1 MKTNLLFYLFLLF
14 PFGFTFAQSTQIKGQ
29 VTDKEADSKMI
40 NASVSILRAKD
51 SILVKFTRVTADGF
65 FKINNAPFGDYIL
78 LITYP
83 DYADYV
89 ETFKINETNP
99 TKDFGKISL
108 VSKARLLNEVIVK
121 GEAIQVR
128 VKGDTTEF
136 DAKTFKVQPN
146 AKVEDL
152 LKQLPG
158 ITIDKDGKIT
168 AQGETVT
175 KVLVDGEE
183 FFGDDP
189 TLVTKNIRSD
199 MVDKVQLF
207 DDKSANAKFTGIDD
221 GVRNK
226 TINLKLKE
234 DKKKGVFG
242 KLDAGGGDNDFYSTQ
257 GLLNYFNN
265 KKKVSVY
272 STYGNTRRT
281 GLDWETS
288 RKLGVGGDSNIEI
301 SDDGGMIMYFGG
313 GDDTFSD
320 QSFYG
325 EGIPKILN
333 TGIHFDNKWKEDK
346 HAINLDYKYGT
357 LDNLGFKNT
366 INQNN
371 LPNNLLVNNTNNN
384 FNNNLN
390 QNKFNVAYALKI
402 DTSSNLKLTVENSIR
417 NRSNLSSTLNTGFSN
432 ANNLINDGDR
442 SFNENIAENKLAT
455 TIFYGK
461 KFKKPGRT
469 LTFRFNQNYSNN
481 VSDGI
486 LNSNIDFFTNNVKTR
501 TDIINQQKN
510 NNQESE
516 NYKTSLTLTEKL
528 TKAISISTNYDFSFT
543 KSLSKLNS
551 FNADAGG
558 NYTQLDA
565 LFSNDLNF
573 DINTHQG
580 GLSFAYKKDKTNLTL
595 GSKVAFAKLH
605 QDNLIAN
612 TFFDRDFVNVIPSL
626 NYIYSFSKQKRLSFN
641 YTGSTKQPSINQLQ
655 PVLNN
660 NDPLNITVGNKDL
673 GIAFSQRFNI
683 GFNDYKVLKGRG
695 IYFNFSYS
703 LTSNDIVNNINTTTE
718 GFSNATFQNLKG
730 KTQSNFRTYFDYNSK
745 LGKSKWQLG
754 LGFSNNGNT
763 NYNII
768 NKELNQNT
776 INNTNAR
783 VSISRYTDKMSF
795 YFTLN
800 PGYQVNKSSLQSLRN
815 ANGLTLTSYSD
826 FNFKLPRKITLQA
839 ELEYTYQEASSS
851 FNTNFSQ
858 YIINTSI
865 EKSFSEKDNLKLSLS
880 GNDLFNQNAGFNRSA
895 FGNNITQTSF
905 NNIQRY
911 FLLSLAWDFSK
922 FGSLK

>member
-1 MKTNLLFYLFLLF
+1 MIKNLLLSIFGIFLLF
-14 PFGFTFAQSTQIKGQ
+14 TNIQAQSIKGI
-29 VTDKEADSKMI
+29 VRDSTDNILLK
-40 NASVSILRAKD
+40 NASISLLRAKD
-51 SILVKFTRVTADGF
+51 SILVKFTRSTEIGEFSITNLPADKYLMLVTF
-65 FKINNAPFGDYIL
+65 
-78 LITYP
+78 P

-89 ETFKINETNP
+89 ENFTLSKNQI
-99 TKDFGKISL
+99 KDFGKL
-108 VSKARLLNEVIVK
+108 NLLLKTRLLQEVIFK
-121 GEAIQVR
+121 GEAVQVR

-136 DAKTFKVQPN
+136 DANTFKVQPN

-152 LKQLPG
+152 LRQLPG
-158 ITIDKDGKIT
+158 ITVDKDGKIT

-199 MVDKVQLF
+199 MVDKVQLY

-226 TINLKLKE
+226 TINLQLKE

-242 KLDAGGGDNDFYSTQ
+242 KLDAGAGDNDFYSTQ
-257 GLLNYFNN
+257 GLLNFFNN
-265 KKKVSVY
+265 KKKLSVY

-281 GLDWETS
+281 GLDWESS
-288 RKLGVGGDSNIEI
+288 RKLGVGGSSNIEI
-301 SDDGGMIMYFGG
+301 SDDGGMMMYFGG
-313 GDDTFSD
+313 EDDSFSN

-325 EGIPKILN
+325 EGVPKILN
-333 TGIHFDNKWKEDK
+333 TGIHFDNKWKDDK
-346 HAINLDYKYGT
+346 HAINLDYKYGI

-390 QNKFNVAYALKI
+390 QNKFNITYDLKI
-402 DTSSNLKLTVENSIR
+402 DTTSNLKVTLENSFR
-417 NRSNLSSTLNTGFSN
+417 NRSNLSSTLNTGFN
-432 ANNLINDGDR
+432 NTNNLINDGNR

-455 TIFYGK
+455 TLFYGK

-469 LTFRFNQNYSNN
+469 LTFRFNQNYSNSESN
-481 VSDGI
+481 GI
-486 LNSNIDFFTNNVKTR
+486 LRSDIDFYTNNVITK
-501 TDIINQQKN
+501 TDIINQLKD

-528 TKAISISTNYDFSFT
+528 NKNLSLSTNYDFSFT

-551 FNADAGG
+551 FNEDAAG

-580 GLSFAYKKDKTNLTL
+580 GLSFAYKKDKTNLTV

-612 TFFDRDFVNVIPSL
+612 TVFDRDFVNVIPSL

-673 GIAFSQRFNI
+673 GIAFNQRFNI
-683 GFNDYKVLKGRG
+683 GYNSYKVLKQRG
-695 IYFNFSYS
+695 IYFNLSYNF
-703 LTSNDIVNNINTTTE
+703 TSNDIVNNINTNAE

-730 KTQSNFRTYFDYNSK
+730 KTPSNFNSYFDYNSK
-745 LGKSKWQLG
+745 LGKSKWNIG
-754 LGFSNNGNT
+754 LGFNGNGNT

-768 NKELNQNT
+768 NNELNQNT
-776 INNTNAR
+776 SYNVSPR
-783 VSISRYTDKMSF
+783 LSISKFSETMSF
-795 YFTLN
+795 YFNLN

-815 ANGLTLTSYSD
+815 ANGINLNS
-826 FNFKLPRKITLQA
+826 FM
-839 ELEYTYQEASSS
+839 ELEIKLAKKVIIRTDGEFTFQEASSS

-858 YIINTSI
+858 FVINTSI
-865 EKSFSEKDNLKLSLS
+865 EKAFLEKDNLKLSIS
-880 GNDLFNQNAGFNRSA
+880 GNDLFNQNAGFSRSV

-911 FLLSLAWDFSK
+911 FLLSLSWDFSK

>member
-1 MKTNLLFYLFLLF
+1 MKKLLFSIIGITLLFTNLQ
-14 PFGFTFAQSTQIKGQ
+14 AQSVKVI
-29 VTDKEADSKMI
+29 VRDSTDNILLK
-40 NASVSILRAKD
+40 NASISVLRAKD
-51 SILVKFTRVTADGF
+51 SILVKFTRSNELGEFNITNLPANKYLMLVTF
-65 FKINNAPFGDYIL
+65 
-78 LITYP
+78 P

-89 ETFKINETNP
+89 ENFTLTDNQIRNIGNVNLLLKT
-99 TKDFGKISL
+99 
-108 VSKARLLNEVIVK
+108 RLLQEVIFK
-121 GEAIQVR
+121 GDAVQVR

-136 DAKTFKVQPN
+136 DANTFKVQPN

-152 LKQLPG
+152 LRQLPG
-158 ITIDKDGKIT
+158 ITVDKDGKIT
-168 AQGETVT
+168 AQGETVSR
-175 KVLVDGEE
+175 VLVDGEE

-242 KLDAGGGDNDFYSTQ
+242 KLDAGGGNDDFYSTQ
-257 GLLNYFNN
+257 GLLNFFNN
-265 KKKVSVY
+265 KKKFSVY

-281 GLDWETS
+281 GLDWESS
-288 RKLGVGGDSNIEI
+288 RKLGVGGGANIEI
-301 SDDGGMIMYFGG
+301 SDDGGMMMYIGG
-313 GDDTFSD
+313 GDDSFSD

-325 EGIPKILN
+325 EGVPKILN
-333 TGIHFDNKWKEDK
+333 SGVHFDNKWKDDK

-384 FNNNLN
+384 FNNSLN
-390 QNKFNVAYALKI
+390 QNKFNIAYDYKI
-402 DTSSNLKLTVENSIR
+402 DTSSNLKVTLENSVR
-417 NRSNLSSTLNTGFSN
+417 DRSNLSSTLNTGFN
-432 ANNLINDGDR
+432 NTNNLINDGNR
-442 SFNENIAENKLAT
+442 SFNENIAENKIAT
-455 TIFYGK
+455 TLFYGK

-469 LTFRFNQNYSNN
+469 LTFRFNQNYSN
-481 VSDGI
+481 SESEGI
-486 LNSNIDFFTNNVKTR
+486 LRSDIDFYTNNIKTR
-501 TDIINQQKN
+501 TDIINQLKD

-528 TKAISISTNYDFSFT
+528 NKTLSLSTNYDFSFT

-551 FNADAGG
+551 FNADAAG

-580 GLSFAYKKDKTNLTL
+580 GLSFAYKKDKTNLTV
-595 GSKVAFAKLH
+595 GSKVAFAQLH
-605 QDNLIAN
+605 QENLIAN
-612 TFFDRDFVNVIPSL
+612 TVFDRDFVNVIPSL
-626 NYIYSFSKQKRLSFN
+626 NYIYSFTKQQRLSFN
-641 YTGSTKQPSINQLQ
+641 YTGSTKQPSVNQLQ

-683 GFNDYKVLKGRG
+683 GYNNYKVLKDRG
-695 IYFNFSYS
+695 IYFNFSYNF
-703 LTSNDIVNNINTTTE
+703 TSNDIVNNINTDTE
-718 GFSNATFQNLKG
+718 GFSTATFQNLKG
-730 KTQSNFRTYFDYNSK
+730 KSPSNFYSYMSYNSK
-745 LGKSKWQLG
+745 IGKSKWQLG
-754 LGFSNNGNT
+754 LGFNTNGNT

-768 NKELNQNT
+768 NSEFNKNISYTASPNL
-776 INNTNAR
+776 
-783 VSISRYTDKMSF
+783 SISKYTEK
-795 YFTLN
+795 FTFSYN
-800 PGYQVNKSSLQSLRN
+800 FEPGYQVTKSSLQPLVNGNGFLMEHFLRIS
-815 ANGLTLTSYSD
+815 ARLPKKVT
-826 FNFKLPRKITLQA
+826 FKADGNYI
-839 ELEYTYQEASSS
+839 YQEASSS

-858 YIINTSI
+858 VIFNTSI
-865 EKSFSEKDNLKLSLS
+865 EKAFLEKDNLKLSLS
-880 GNDLFNQNAGFNRSA
+880 GNDIFNQNAGFRRSV